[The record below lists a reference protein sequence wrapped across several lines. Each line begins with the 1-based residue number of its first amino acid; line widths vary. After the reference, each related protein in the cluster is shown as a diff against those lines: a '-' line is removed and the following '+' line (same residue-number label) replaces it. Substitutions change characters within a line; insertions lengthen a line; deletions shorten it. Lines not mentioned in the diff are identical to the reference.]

1 MIGTRKLARTIRG
14 WIRTRPLHGAIGRF
28 QLGVLSAAAVV
39 VVMGTLVA
47 GCTDPD
53 TGQVRRP
60 SSGGSDVIVVGVSG
74 AFAENQIVAE
84 IYAQVLEHAGYTV
97 ERQLELRS
105 REVSQNALESGAID
119 VKPEYLSS
127 LLLFLDPNADASADA
142 PDVARQAFGL
152 LRSEGLTLLAPSAAE
167 DTNQFVANAETA
179 QRFDLTTMS
188 SLAPVADQLT
198 FGGPPECPQRPF
210 CLAGLHEVYGVL
222 FDDFTPL
229 DAGGPLTVDA
239 LRRDEVQI
247 GLLFSTDPSIEQN
260 GFVPL
265 VDDRHLQNAE
275 NITPV
280 IRSEKLNGE
289 VRALLDAVSAR
300 LSTENVTE
308 LVGKVVIDGQD
319 VATVANGFLTANGLL
334 EHR

>member
-1 MIGTRKLARTIRG
+1 MRAV
-14 WIRTRPLHGAIGRF
+14 A
-28 QLGVLSAAAVV
+28 VVAAV
-39 VVMGTLVA
+39 GTLVV
-47 GCTDPD
+47 GCTDSD
-53 TGQVRRP
+53 VGMQRP
-60 SSGGSDVIVVGVSG
+60 ATGGSDVIVVGVSG
-74 AFAENQIVAE
+74 DFAENQIVAE
-84 IYAQVLEHAGYTV
+84 MYAQVLENAGYTV
-97 ERQLELRS
+97 ERELNLRA
-105 REVSQNALESGAID
+105 REVSQNALESGFID

-127 LLLFLDPNADASADA
+127 LLLFLDPNAEASADA
-142 PDVARQAFGL
+142 SGVVRRTAEL
-152 LRSEGLTLLAPSAAE
+152 VRSDGLTLLTPSAAQ

-210 CLAGLHEVYGVL
+210 CLPGLHEVYGVL

-239 LRRDEVQI
+239 LRADEVQI
-247 GLLFSTDPSIEQN
+247 GLLFSTDPSIGRN

-265 VDDRHLQNAE
+265 EDDRQLQNAE
-275 NITPV
+275 NITPL

-300 LSTENVTE
+300 LSTGKVTR

-334 EHR
+334 

>member
-1 MIGTRKLARTIRG
+1 MTSVRTIARTIP
-14 WIRTRPLHGAIGRF
+14 RTRGGLMRA
-28 QLGVLSAAAVV
+28 VAVV
-39 VVMGTLVA
+39 VVVGMLVA
-47 GCTDPD
+47 GCTGSDAGP
-53 TGQVRRP
+53 TRRP
-60 SSGGSDVIVVGVSG
+60 STGDTDVIVVGVSG

-84 IYAQVLEHAGYTV
+84 MYAQVLEHAGYSV
-97 ERQLELRS
+97 ERLLELRS
-105 REVSQNALESGAID
+105 RESSQNALEAGVID

-127 LLLFLDPNADASADA
+127 LLLFLDPNAEASADA
-142 PDVARQAFGL
+142 ADVAGQTAEL
-152 LRSEGLTLLAPSAAE
+152 LRSEGLTLLTPSAAE
-167 DTNQFVANAETA
+167 DTNQFVANAGTA
-179 QRFDLTTMS
+179 QRFDLTTVS

-210 CLAGLHEVYGVL
+210 CLPGLHEVYGVL

-265 VDDRHLQNAE
+265 VDDRQLQDAE

-280 IRSEKLNGE
+280 IRSETLNGE

-300 LSTENVTE
+300 LSTGKVTK
-308 LVGKVVIDGQD
+308 LVGRVVIDGQD
-319 VATVANGFLTANGLL
+319 VAAVANGFLTANGLL
-334 EHR
+334 

>member
-1 MIGTRKLARTIRG
+1 MRAV
-14 WIRTRPLHGAIGRF
+14 AV
-28 QLGVLSAAAVV
+28 GVAV
-39 VVMGTLVA
+39 GTLVA

-53 TGQVRRP
+53 AGQVRRP

-84 IYAQVLEHAGYTV
+84 MYAQVLEHAGYTV

-127 LLLFLDPNADASADA
+127 LLLFLDPSAEASADA
-142 PDVARQAFGL
+142 ADVAGQTAEL
-152 LRSEGLTLLAPSAAE
+152 LRSEGLTLLTASAAQ
-167 DTNQFVANAETA
+167 DTNQFVANTETA
-179 QRFDLTTMS
+179 QQFDLTTVS
-188 SLAPVADQLT
+188 SLAPVAGQLT

-210 CLAGLHEVYGVL
+210 CLPGLHEVYGVL

-247 GLLFSTDPSIEQN
+247 GLLFSTDPSIEKN

-280 IRSEKLNGE
+280 IRSETLNGE
-289 VRALLDAVSAR
+289 VRALLDSVSAR
-300 LSTENVTE
+300 LKTGKVTR

-319 VATVANGFLTANGLL
+319 VAAVANGFLTANGLL
-334 EHR
+334 

>member
-1 MIGTRKLARTIRG
+1 M
-14 WIRTRPLHGAIGRF
+14 RP
-28 QLGVLSAAAVV
+28 VAVV
-39 VVMGTLVA
+39 VVVGALVA
-47 GCTDPD
+47 GCTDLDVGP
-53 TGQVRRP
+53 TRRP
-60 SSGGSDVIVVGVSG
+60 STGGSDVIVVGVSG

-84 IYAQVLEHAGYTV
+84 MYAQVLEHAGYTV
-97 ERQLELRS
+97 ERLLELRS
-105 REVSQNALESGAID
+105 RESSQNALEAGVID

-127 LLLFLDPNADASADA
+127 LLLFLDPNAEASADA
-142 PDVARQAFGL
+142 ADVARQTAGL
-152 LRSEGLTLLAPSAAE
+152 LRSEGLTLLTPSAAE

-188 SLAPVADQLT
+188 SLAPVAGQLT

-210 CLAGLHEVYGVL
+210 CLPGLHEVYGVL

-239 LRRDEVQI
+239 LKADEVQI
-247 GLLFSTDPSIEQN
+247 GLLFSTDPSIGQN

-265 VDDRHLQNAE
+265 ADDRHLQDAE
-275 NITPV
+275 NITPL
-280 IRSEKLNGE
+280 IRSEKLNVE

-300 LSTENVTE
+300 LSTEKVTE

-319 VATVANGFLTANGLL
+319 VAAVANGFLTANGLL
-334 EHR
+334 

>member
-1 MIGTRKLARTIRG
+1 MR
-14 WIRTRPLHGAIGRF
+14 
-28 QLGVLSAAAVV
+28 AAAVV
-39 VVMGTLVA
+39 VVVGALVA
-47 GCTDPD
+47 GCTDSD
-53 TGQVRRP
+53 VDGMQRP
-60 SSGGSDVIVVGVSG
+60 STGGSDVIVVGVSG

-84 IYAQVLEHAGYTV
+84 MYAEVLEHAGYTV
-97 ERQLELRS
+97 ERLLELRS
-105 REVSQNALESGAID
+105 RESSQNALEAGVID

-127 LLLFLDPNADASADA
+127 LLLFLDPNAEASADA
-142 PDVARQAFGL
+142 SDVVRRTAEL
-152 LRSEGLTLLAPSAAE
+152 VRSDGLTLLTPSAAQ

-188 SLAPVADQLT
+188 SLAPVAGQLT

-210 CLAGLHEVYGVL
+210 CLPGLHEVYGVL

-239 LRRDEVQI
+239 LKADEVQI
-247 GLLFSTDPSIEQN
+247 GLLFSTDPSIGRN

-265 VDDRHLQNAE
+265 EDDRQLQNAE
-275 NITPV
+275 NITPL

-300 LSTENVTE
+300 LSTEKVTQ

-319 VATVANGFLTANGLL
+319 VAAVANGFLTANGLL

>member
-1 MIGTRKLARTIRG
+1 MRAV
-14 WIRTRPLHGAIGRF
+14 AV
-28 QLGVLSAAAVV
+28 GVAV
-39 VVMGTLVA
+39 GTLVA

-53 TGQVRRP
+53 AGQVRRP

-84 IYAQVLEHAGYTV
+84 IYAQVLENAGYTV

-127 LLLFLDPNADASADA
+127 LLLFLDPNAEASADA
-142 PDVARQAFGL
+142 ADVAGQTAEL
-152 LRSEGLTLLAPSAAE
+152 LRSEGLTLLTASAAE

-179 QRFDLTTMS
+179 QQFDLTTVS

-210 CLAGLHEVYGVL
+210 CLPGLHEVYGVL

-247 GLLFSTDPSIEQN
+247 GLLFSTDPSIEKN

-265 VDDRHLQNAE
+265 VDDRHLQDAE

-280 IRSEKLNGE
+280 IRSETLNGE
-289 VRALLDAVSAR
+289 VRALLDSVSAR
-300 LSTENVTE
+300 LKTGKVIR
-308 LVGKVVIDGQD
+308 LVGKVVIDGED
-319 VATVANGFLTANGLL
+319 VAAVANGFLTANGLL
-334 EHR
+334 